1 MLRVLAVLVLL
12 AAYISFVVDVVR
24 TPGSVV
30 RTLPKAVW
38 LLVVVLVPIIGGLL
52 WTAFGRP
59 RGTVA
64 WFGTRRIAAPDDDP
78 AFLKALEDEAWRRR
92 MRERHMR
99 DDGNAPA

>member
-1 MLRVLAVLVLL
+1 MLRVLAVLVVL
-12 AAYISFVVDVVR
+12 AAYISFIVDVVR
-24 TPGSVV
+24 TPNAVV

-38 LLVVVLVPIIGGLL
+38 LIVVVLVPIVGGLL
-52 WTAFGRP
+52 WAAFGRP
-59 RGTVA
+59 RGTGS
-64 WFGTRRIAAPDDDP
+64 WFSTRHIAAPDDDP